1 MESGYLEEN
10 LRRRDA
16 DLPARPR
23 DDGRVAGEPNRRIK
37 TIFNSPSKKEKMI
50 ALSNEAEMADEDQ
63 SYQQYHQPVLLAEV
77 LNYLRPG
84 RGKIFLDGTIGGGGH
99 TRAFLEAGA
108 EVIGVDQD
116 PDAISESMS
125 LLADFGS
132 RLTLI
137 RSNFA
142 ESTRYLTEM
151 GISGFDG
158 VLIDLG
164 ISSHQLNTPQRGF
177 SFQQSGP
184 LDMRMGP
191 SVPRKASDLVNY
203 APEAELIRIFRDY
216 GEEPAARRVAAEIV
230 RTRVSH
236 PFSTTAELAR
246 AVEAVLPRRGP
257 RHPATRIFQALR
269 IAVNDEL
276 GTIERALP
284 LLAEQ
289 VKPGGRFA
297 VISFHSLEDRLVK
310 QFFRKVTQEWV
321 DRPEWSEPKPNPS
334 FGFRLITS
342 RPVEPGEQELAG
354 NPRSRSAKLR
364 VIERNLL

>member
-1 MESGYLEEN
+1 
-10 LRRRDA
+10 
-16 DLPARPR
+16 
-23 DDGRVAGEPNRRIK
+23 
-37 TIFNSPSKKEKMI
+37 MI
-50 ALSNEAEMADEDQ
+50 ALANDAEIDSEAKG
-63 SYQQYHQPVLLAEV
+63 YHRPVLLREV
-77 LNYLRPG
+77 LDYLRPVA
-84 RGKIFLDGTIGGGGH
+84 GKRFLDGTIGGGGH
-99 TRAFLEAGA
+99 SRAFLEAGA

-116 PDAISESMS
+116 PDAIAESMAS
-125 LLADFGS
+125 LAEFAS

-142 ESTRYLTEM
+142 DVTHCLKEEM
-151 GISGFDG
+151 GASGFDG
-158 VLIDLG
+158 ILIDLG
-164 ISSHQLNTPQRGF
+164 ISSHQLDTPQRGF
-177 SFQQSGP
+177 SFQHSGP

-191 SVPRKASDLVNY
+191 NVPRKASDLVNY

-236 PFSTTAELAR
+236 PFSTTAELAQ
-246 AVEAVLPRRGP
+246 AIEAVLPRRGP
-257 RHPATRIFQALR
+257 RHPATRVFQALR

-284 LLAEQ
+284 LLADQ

-297 VISFHSLEDRLVK
+297 VITFQSLEDRLVK

-321 DRPEWSEPKPNPS
+321 DRPEWPEPKRNPS
-334 FGFRLITS
+334 FGFRSLTS
-342 RPVEPGEQELAG
+342 RPVEPSDEELAV

>member
-1 MESGYLEEN
+1 
-10 LRRRDA
+10 
-16 DLPARPR
+16 
-23 DDGRVAGEPNRRIK
+23 
-37 TIFNSPSKKEKMI
+37 MI
-50 ALSNEAEMADEDQ
+50 ALADDTETD
-63 SYQQYHQPVLLAEV
+63 SGVWGYHHPVLLKEV
-77 LNYLRPG
+77 LGYLRPEP
-84 RGKIFLDGTIGGGGH
+84 GKTFLDGTIGGGGH
-99 TRAFLEAGA
+99 ARALLEAGA
-108 EVIGVDQD
+108 KVIGVDQD
-116 PDAISESMS
+116 PDAIAESIAS
-125 LLADFGS
+125 LAEFTS

-137 RSNFA
+137 RSNFV
-142 ESTRYLTEM
+142 EIPRYLKEM
-151 GISGFDG
+151 GVLGFDG

-164 ISSHQLNTPQRGF
+164 ISSHQLDTPQRGF
-177 SFQQSGP
+177 SFQHSGP

-191 SVPRKASDLVNY
+191 NVPRKASDLVNY

-236 PFSTTAELAR
+236 PFSTTAELAQ
-246 AVEAVLPRRGP
+246 AIEAVLPRRGP
-257 RHPATRIFQALR
+257 RHPATRVFQALR

-297 VISFHSLEDRLVK
+297 VITFQSLEDRLVK

-321 DRPEWSEPKPNPS
+321 DRPEWPEPKRNPS
-334 FGFRLITS
+334 FGFRSLTS
-342 RPVEPGEQELAG
+342 RPVEPSEEELAA

-364 VIERNLL
+364 VIERNQL

>member
-1 MESGYLEEN
+1 
-10 LRRRDA
+10 
-16 DLPARPR
+16 
-23 DDGRVAGEPNRRIK
+23 
-37 TIFNSPSKKEKMI
+37 MI
-50 ALSNEAEMADEDQ
+50 ALSNETERKNEER
-63 SYQQYHQPVLLAEV
+63 YQQYHRPVLLREV
-77 LNYLRPG
+77 LDYLRPG
-84 RGKIFLDGTIGGGGH
+84 PGKTFLDGTIGGGGH
-99 TRAFLEAGA
+99 TRALLEAGA

-125 LLADFGS
+125 LLADFEE

-137 RSNFA
+137 RSNFVDVV
-142 ESTRYLTEM
+142 RYLQEM
-151 GISGFDG
+151 GVSGFNG

-164 ISSHQLNTPQRGF
+164 ISSHQLNSPQRGF

-191 SVPRKASDLVNY
+191 DVPRKASDLVNF
-203 APEAELIRIFRDY
+203 APEAELARIFRDY
-216 GEEPAARRVAAEIV
+216 GEEPAARRIAAEIV

-236 PFSTTAELAR
+236 PFSTTAELAQ
-246 AVEAVLPRRGP
+246 AVETVLPRRGP
-257 RHPATRIFQALR
+257 RHPATRVFQALR

-289 VKPGGRFA
+289 VAPGGRFA
-297 VISFHSLEDRLVK
+297 VITFHSLEDRLVK
-310 QFFRKVTQEWV
+310 QFFRKVTQEWM
-321 DRPEWSEPKPNPS
+321 DRPEWPEPKPNPS
-334 FGFRLITS
+334 FGFRSITS
-342 RPVEPGEQELAG
+342 RPVEPGQQELAD

>member
-1 MESGYLEEN
+1 M
-10 LRRRDA
+10 
-16 DLPARPR
+16 
-23 DDGRVAGEPNRRIK
+23 
-37 TIFNSPSKKEKMI
+37 MI
-50 ALSNEAEMADEDQ
+50 ALSNETEME
-63 SYQQYHQPVLLAEV
+63 SEGRRPQYHRPVLLKEV
-77 LNYLRPG
+77 LGYLRPG
-84 RGKIFLDGTIGGGGH
+84 LGKIFLDATIGGGGH
-99 TRAFLEAGA
+99 SRALLEAGA

-116 PDAISESMS
+116 PDAISESMAA
-125 LLADFGS
+125 LANFRS

-137 RSNFA
+137 RSNFVDI
-142 ESTRYLTEM
+142 TRSLKEM
-151 GISGFDG
+151 SLSGFDG
-158 VLIDLG
+158 VLVDLG
-164 ISSHQLNTPQRGF
+164 ISSHQLDTPQRGF
-177 SFQQSGP
+177 SFQHSGP

-191 SVPRKASDLVNY
+191 NVPRKASDLVNY
-203 APEAELIRIFRDY
+203 APEEELVRIFRDY

-236 PFSTTAELAR
+236 PYSTTAELAQ

-276 GTIERALP
+276 RTIERALP

-297 VISFHSLEDRLVK
+297 IITFQSLEDRLVK
-310 QFFRKVTQEWV
+310 QFFRQVTQEWV
-321 DRPEWSEPKPNPS
+321 DRPEWPEPRRNPS
-334 FGFRLITS
+334 FGFKPITS
-342 RPVEPGEQELAG
+342 RPVEPSEQELAD

>member
-1 MESGYLEEN
+1 
-10 LRRRDA
+10 
-16 DLPARPR
+16 
-23 DDGRVAGEPNRRIK
+23 
-37 TIFNSPSKKEKMI
+37 MI
-50 ALSNEAEMADEDQ
+50 ALANETEIDSEQ
-63 SYQQYHQPVLLAEV
+63 RYHRSVLLREV
-77 LNYLRPG
+77 VDYLRPAPG
-84 RGKIFLDGTIGGGGH
+84 MTFLDGTIGGGGH

-125 LLADFGS
+125 LLANFAS

-137 RSNFA
+137 RSNFVDI
-142 ESTRYLTEM
+142 TRYLKEM
-151 GISGFDG
+151 GVPGFDG

-164 ISSHQLNTPQRGF
+164 ISSHQLDTPQRGF

-191 SVPRKASDLVNY
+191 GVPRKASDLINY
-203 APEAELIRIFRDY
+203 APEAELTRIFRAY
-216 GEEPAARRVAAEIV
+216 GEEPAARRIASEIV
-230 RTRVSH
+230 RARVSH
-236 PFSTTAELAR
+236 PFSTTADLAR
-246 AVEAVLPRRGP
+246 AVEAVVPRRGP
-257 RHPATRIFQALR
+257 RHPATRVFQALR

-276 GTIERALP
+276 RTIERALP

-297 VISFHSLEDRLVK
+297 VITFHSLEDRLVK
-310 QFFRKVTQEWV
+310 QFFRKVTQEWE
-321 DRPEWSEPKPNPS
+321 DRPEWPEPKPNPS
-334 FGFRLITS
+334 FGFRSITS
-342 RPVEPGEQELAG
+342 RPVEPSEQELAD

>member
-1 MESGYLEEN
+1 
-10 LRRRDA
+10 
-16 DLPARPR
+16 
-23 DDGRVAGEPNRRIK
+23 
-37 TIFNSPSKKEKMI
+37 MI
-50 ALSNEAEMADEDQ
+50 ALPNETETD
-63 SYQQYHQPVLLAEV
+63 SGTRGYHLPVLVREV
-77 LNYLRPG
+77 LDYLRPG
-84 RGKIFLDGTIGGGGH
+84 PGETFLDCTIGGGGH
-99 TRAFLEAGA
+99 ARAFLEAGA

-116 PDAISESMS
+116 PDAIAESMAS
-125 LLADFGS
+125 LADFVS

-137 RSNFA
+137 RCNFVDID
-142 ESTRYLTEM
+142 RPLQEM
-151 GISGFDG
+151 GMSGFDG

-164 ISSHQLNTPQRGF
+164 ISSHQLDTPQRGF
-177 SFQQSGP
+177 SFQHSGP

-191 SVPRKASDLVNY
+191 NIPRRASDLVNY
-203 APEAELIRIFRDY
+203 APEAELVRIFRDY

-236 PFSTTAELAR
+236 PFSTTVELAH
-246 AVEAVLPRRGP
+246 AIESVLPRRGP
-257 RHPATRIFQALR
+257 RHPATRVFQALR

-284 LLAEQ
+284 LLADY

-297 VISFHSLEDRLVK
+297 VITFQSLEDRLVK

-321 DRPEWSEPKPNPS
+321 DRPEWPEPRRNPS
-334 FGFRLITS
+334 FGFRSLTS
-342 RPVEPGEQELAG
+342 RPVEPSEVELNA

>member
-1 MESGYLEEN
+1 
-10 LRRRDA
+10 
-16 DLPARPR
+16 
-23 DDGRVAGEPNRRIK
+23 
-37 TIFNSPSKKEKMI
+37 MI
-50 ALSNEAEMADEDQ
+50 ALSDDTEIDSGAWG
-63 SYQQYHQPVLLAEV
+63 YHRPVLLREV
-77 LNYLRPG
+77 LGYLRPEP
-84 RGKIFLDGTIGGGGH
+84 GKTFLDGTIGGGGH
-99 TRAFLEAGA
+99 ARAFLEAGA

-116 PDAISESMS
+116 PDAIAESLTS
-125 LLADFGS
+125 LAEFTS

-137 RSNFA
+137 RSNFVDI
-142 ESTRYLTEM
+142 TGHLKEM
-151 GISGFDG
+151 GVFGFDG

-164 ISSHQLNTPQRGF
+164 ISSHQLDTPQRGF
-177 SFQQSGP
+177 SFQHSGP

-191 SVPRKASDLVNY
+191 NVPRKASDLVNY

-236 PFSTTAELAR
+236 PFSTTVELAR
-246 AVEAVLPRRGP
+246 AIESVLPRRGP
-257 RHPATRIFQALR
+257 RHPATRVFQALR

-284 LLAEQ
+284 LLADY

-297 VISFHSLEDRLVK
+297 VITFQSLEDRLVK

-321 DRPEWSEPKPNPS
+321 DRPEWPEPRRNPS
-334 FGFRLITS
+334 FGFRSLTS
-342 RPVEPGEQELAG
+342 RPVEPSEVELAA

>member
-1 MESGYLEEN
+1 
-10 LRRRDA
+10 
-16 DLPARPR
+16 
-23 DDGRVAGEPNRRIK
+23 
-37 TIFNSPSKKEKMI
+37 MI
-50 ALSNEAEMADEDQ
+50 ALANDAEIDSEAKG
-63 SYQQYHQPVLLAEV
+63 YHRPVLLREV
-77 LNYLRPG
+77 LDYLRPVP
-84 RGKIFLDGTIGGGGH
+84 GKRFLDGTIGGGGH
-99 TRAFLEAGA
+99 SRAFLEAGA

-116 PDAISESMS
+116 PDAIAESMAS
-125 LLADFGS
+125 LAEFAS

-142 ESTRYLTEM
+142 DVTHYLKEEM
-151 GISGFDG
+151 GGFGFDG
-158 VLIDLG
+158 ILIDLG
-164 ISSHQLNTPQRGF
+164 ISSHQLDTPQRGF
-177 SFQQSGP
+177 SFQHSGP

-191 SVPRKASDLVNY
+191 NVPRKASDLVNY

-236 PFSTTAELAR
+236 PFSTTAELAQ
-246 AVEAVLPRRGP
+246 AIEAVLPRRGP
-257 RHPATRIFQALR
+257 RHPATRVFQALR

-284 LLAEQ
+284 LLADQ

-297 VISFHSLEDRLVK
+297 VITFQSLEDRLVK

-321 DRPEWSEPKPNPS
+321 DRPEWPEPKRNPS
-334 FGFRLITS
+334 FGFRSLTS
-342 RPVEPGEQELAG
+342 HPIEPSDEELAA